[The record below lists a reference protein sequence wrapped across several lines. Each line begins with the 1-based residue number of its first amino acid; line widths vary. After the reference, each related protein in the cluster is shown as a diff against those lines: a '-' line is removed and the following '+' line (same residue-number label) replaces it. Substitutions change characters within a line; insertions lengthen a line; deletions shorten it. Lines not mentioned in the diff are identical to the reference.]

1 MGYSH
6 APSNYNRVFIVAI
19 ALNMLFV
26 ITEAGAGW
34 YGNSLALLAD
44 AGHNLSDV
52 LSLLLAWGGHYF
64 AARAATGRRTYGLRR
79 SSILA
84 ALANA
89 ILLLLAIGAIG
100 WEALM
105 RLSEP
110 YPANGRLI
118 IIVAAIGVLINTAT
132 ALLFMR
138 DRHTDLNIR
147 GAYLHMAA
155 DAAVSF
161 AVVLTG
167 ALMLLTQWSWLDSVI
182 SLVIVMVIAI
192 GSWRLLRESLD
203 MALDAVPES
212 IDPGAVER
220 YLQELPG
227 VSGVHHLHIWAMS
240 TTEVAL
246 TVHLIKPDARLDDAF
261 LQRVHAELHNHF
273 GIGHATLQLEVG
285 SQLKECAQENTSH
298 DYN

>member
-1 MGYSH
+1 MGHTH
-6 APSNYNRVFIVAI
+6 APPNYNRVFMVAI
-19 ALNMLFV
+19 VLNLLFV
-26 ITEAGAGW
+26 VAEAGAGW

-52 LSLLLAWGGHYF
+52 LSLLLAWGGHYL
-64 AARAATGRRTYGLRR
+64 AGRAATSRRTYGLRR

-132 ALLFMR
+132 AMLFMR

-147 GAYLHMAA
+147 GAYLHMAV
-155 DAAVSF
+155 DAAVSL
-161 AVVLTG
+161 AVVVAG
-167 ALMLLTQWSWLDSVI
+167 ALMLLTQWSWLDSVV

-192 GSWRLLRESLD
+192 GSWQLLRESLD

-212 IDPGAVER
+212 IDPEAVQR

-227 VSGVHHLHIWAMS
+227 ISGVHHLHIWAMS

-246 TVHLIKPDARLDDAF
+246 TVHLIKPDAHLDDIF
-261 LQRVHAELHNHF
+261 LQRVHAELHARF
-273 GIGHATLQLEVG
+273 GIGHATLQLEIG
-285 SQLKECAQENTSH
+285 SQAKECIQEDRSADH
-298 DYN
+298 S